1 MNSIAMYSEKT
12 GEIKKFLEAFYSKNF
27 NLDNNLFWE
36 NKYQNPID
44 MIDLISVF
52 IDNKDKFKINLWLSL
67 DENIYICVTEKNLDK
82 LIRYLYE
89 RYPY

>member
-1 MNSIAMYSEKT
+1 MNSVALYSENT

-27 NLDNNLFWE
+27 NLDNNLYWE

-52 IDNKDKFKINLWLSL
+52 IDNKEKFKINLWLSL

-82 LIRYLYE
+82 LIKYLYE

>member
-1 MNSIAMYSEKT
+1 MNSVALYSEKP

-27 NLDNNLFWE
+27 NLDNNLYWE

-52 IDNKDKFKINLWLSL
+52 IDNKEKFKINLWLSL

-82 LIRYLYE
+82 LIKYLYE

>member
-52 IDNKDKFKINLWLSL
+52 IDNKEKFKINLWLSL

>member
-1 MNSIAMYSEKT
+1 MYSEKT